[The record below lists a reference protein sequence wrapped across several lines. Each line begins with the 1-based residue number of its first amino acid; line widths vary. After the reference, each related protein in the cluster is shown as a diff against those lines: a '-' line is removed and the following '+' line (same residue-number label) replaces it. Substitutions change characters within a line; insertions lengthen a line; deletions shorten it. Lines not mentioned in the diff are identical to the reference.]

1 MALLEIEGL
10 SKQFRSRG
18 HVVDALAGVSA
29 SLDAG
34 RTLAIVGESGSG
46 KSTLGTI
53 VAGLQPAS
61 AGTISFDGA
70 PLDERAFRGAQRRR
84 IQMVFQSPLQSLNA
98 KFRVETTLMEP
109 LRLLGGLSRDAA
121 STRVDELL
129 DAVHLPR
136 EVRRRRPAELSGGQQ
151 QRVAVARALGPD
163 PDLVVLDEPTS
174 GLDQSVR
181 GKIVALLR
189 ELQTERNLTYIFIT
203 HDIDVAQAIA
213 HDVIVMQRGAIVERG
228 DRTVLTDPRHEYTR
242 TLLAAVP
249 TAEPGRRRRLLRERG
264 EAAVAPAAAELVTPD
279 VIEPDPSTFTTS
291 QEI

>member
-1 MALLEIEGL
+1 MALLEIDGL

-18 HVVDALAGVSA
+18 HVVDALVDVSA

-53 VAGLQPAS
+53 VAGLQPAT
-61 AGTISFDGA
+61 AGSIAFDGA
-70 PLDERAFRGAQRRR
+70 PLDERSFRGAQRRR

-109 LRLLGGLSRDAA
+109 LRLLGGLSRAA
-121 STRVDELL
+121 SSKRVDELL

-136 EVRRRRPAELSGGQQ
+136 EVRRRRPSELSGGQQ
-151 QRVAVARALGPD
+151 QRVAIARALGPD

-181 GKIVALLR
+181 GKIVGLLR
-189 ELQTERNLTYIFIT
+189 ELQAERNLTYIFIT

-228 DRTVLTDPRHEYTR
+228 DRSVLTDPRHAYTR

-249 TAEPGRRRRLLRERG
+249 VAEPGRRRRLLRQRG

-279 VIEPDPSTFTTS
+279 VPEPDPSTFTTS

>member
-98 KFRVETTLMEP
+98 KFRVETTLIEP

-151 QRVAVARALGPD
+151 QRVAIARALGPD

>member
-1 MALLEIEGL
+1 MALLEIDGL

-18 HVVDALAGVSA
+18 HVVDALTGVSA

-53 VAGLQPAS
+53 VAGLQPAT
-61 AGTISFDGA
+61 AGSIRFDGA

-98 KFRVETTLMEP
+98 KFRVETTLAEP
-109 LRLLGGLSRDAA
+109 LRLLGGLGREAA
-121 STRVDELL
+121 SRRVDELL

-136 EVRRRRPAELSGGQQ
+136 EVRRRRPSELSGGQQ
-151 QRVAVARALGPD
+151 QRVAIARALGPG

-189 ELQTERNLTYIFIT
+189 ELQAERNLTYIFIT

-228 DRTVLTDPRHEYTR
+228 DRSVLTDPRHAYTR